1 MHLPSNAHRYV
12 SPAAFNPASRFRSAQ
27 SWDAEGPAT
36 GTGSSRAAAAAAAQR
51 RPFKRA
57 ASRLEHGGDHPA
69 PALVPL
75 VHVGHLSV
83 CVCVS
88 VHADTR

>member
-1 MHLPSNAHRYV
+1 MHFPANAYRYV

-27 SWDAEGPAT
+27 SLDAEGPAT
-36 GTGSSRAAAAAAAQR
+36 GTGSSRAAAAR
-51 RPFKRA
+51 F
-57 ASRLEHGGDHPA
+57 EHGGDHPA